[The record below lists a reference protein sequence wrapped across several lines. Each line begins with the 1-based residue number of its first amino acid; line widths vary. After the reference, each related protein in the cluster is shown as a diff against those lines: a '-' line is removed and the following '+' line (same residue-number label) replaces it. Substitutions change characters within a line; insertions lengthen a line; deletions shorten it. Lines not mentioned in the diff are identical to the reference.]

1 MKRILFSLMALLV
14 PSMSLACEGI
24 PDYYTVYENGILY
37 ASHVFIEHPDDNIV
51 FGQFSNAK
59 GEIMTVVFNK
69 AHDDVL
75 FVKEED

>member
-1 MKRILFSLMALLV
+1 MKKIFFALMTLLV

-37 ASHVFIEHPDDNIV
+37 AAHVFIEHPDDNII

-59 GEIMTVVFNK
+59 GDIMTVVFNK
-69 AHDDVL
+69 EHDDVVL
-75 FVKEED
+75 VKED